1 MRVSRTPGR
10 YTCWVASTM
19 FEDDPI
25 EVYLRE
31 VATVPPLTQDEEMA
45 LTRHVL
51 ANDEDA
57 ESAGKR
63 LVEANLAMV
72 ISIAERHPRGNM
84 ELLDLLQKGN
94 EGLFLALKTL
104 PDYPNRSFS
113 AHAAACVDAAIKQAI
128 AESE

>member
-1 MRVSRTPGR
+1 
-10 YTCWVASTM
+10 M

-25 EVYLRE
+25 QIYLRE
-31 VATVPPLTQDEEMA
+31 VTTLPPLTQDEEMA

-51 ANDEDA
+51 ANDEEA
-57 ESAGKR
+57 ESASRR

-72 ISIAERHPRGNM
+72 ISTAKRHPRGNM

-104 PDYPNRSFS
+104 RDYPNRSFS
-113 AHAAACVDAAIKQAI
+113 THGAVCAEEVIRKAIS
-128 AESE
+128 ESE

>member
-1 MRVSRTPGR
+1 
-10 YTCWVASTM
+10 M

-25 EVYLRE
+25 KLYLRE

-51 ANDEDA
+51 ANDEEA

-63 LVEANLAMV
+63 LVEANLAIV
-72 ISIAERHPRGNM
+72 ISIAERHPLGNM

-113 AHAAACVDAAIKQAI
+113 THAAVCAEEAIRKAI